1 YYQIHKKMKRFSKY
15 ASIIFFIGCMLYF
28 VVRIMYFPITMIIFF
43 IDLLFAVA
51 ASTILYTLYIE
62 RKQRKQN

>member
-1 YYQIHKKMKRFSKY
+1 MKKFSKN

-28 VVRIMYFPITMIIFF
+28 IVRIMYFPITKVIFI

-51 ASTILYTLYIE
+51 ASTTLYTLYMERKE
-62 RKQRKQN
+62 RKQN